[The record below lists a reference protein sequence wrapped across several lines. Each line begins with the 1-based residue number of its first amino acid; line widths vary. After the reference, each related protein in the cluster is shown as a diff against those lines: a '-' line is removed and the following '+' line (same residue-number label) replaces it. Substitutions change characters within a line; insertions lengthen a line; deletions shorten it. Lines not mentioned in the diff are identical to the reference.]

1 MLTISCFFQIHP
13 TDCLPGM
20 ICDSCIVQLNVAYSF
35 KMKAIESDTK
45 LHQYVIE
52 KGFGMQDTSCTLAIT
67 ESQHSCNSFTV
78 PQPLHQTISQAVIQ
92 ATDNVTTTAA
102 IQQEYLRHFETPQS
116 MASLKDQRPTSQND
130 KLPGQQPFPCMP
142 IQIKIEPLDSYLGS
156 SEVSPATSDEN
167 LQALSNTGSIRSNE
181 NLSGSSMVCVNKKT
195 SSETLKSSD
204 NSSDKSIINAYISS
218 GPSTSGMSDIT
229 KTSSTK
235 SSMKTNSPEVKIKPV
250 VMKEKRSKRLLQTK
264 EEEIEKRKKEEK
276 ALVKKPKGRP
286 RSDTPKQKK
295 TELESSSNKQG
306 SKGAKDA
313 VTTRSGRRVSLIM
326 DLKPKR
332 NKKRETK
339 SQGPSSKRTKT

>member
-1 MLTISCFFQIHP
+1 MKCLRFCCFFQIHP
-13 TDCLPGM
+13 TDCLPEM

-92 ATDNVTTTAA
+92 ASDNITTTAA
-102 IQQEYLRHFETPQS
+102 EYLRHFETPQS

-167 LQALSNTGSIRSNE
+167 LQALSNAGSIRSNE

-218 GPSTSGMSDIT
+218 GPSTSGMSDTT
-229 KTSSTK
+229 KTNSIK
-235 SSMKTNSPEVKIKPV
+235 SSVKTNSPEVSLKALM
-250 VMKEKRSKRLLQTK
+250 MKEKRSKRLLQIK
-264 EEEIEKRKKEEK
+264 EEETEKRKKEEK
-276 ALVKKPKGRP
+276 SIVKKPKGRP
-286 RSDTPKQKK
+286 RSDTPKQKR
-295 TELESSSNKQG
+295 TALESTNYKQG
-306 SKGAKDA
+306 SKGPKDA

-332 NKKRETK
+332 YKKRENK
-339 SQGPSSKRTKT
+339 LQGPSSKRTKT